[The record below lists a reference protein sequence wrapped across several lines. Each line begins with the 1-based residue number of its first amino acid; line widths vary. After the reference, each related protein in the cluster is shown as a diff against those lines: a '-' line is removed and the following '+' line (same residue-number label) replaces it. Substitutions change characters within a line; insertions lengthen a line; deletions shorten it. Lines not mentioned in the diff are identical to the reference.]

1 MWLLSPAIS
10 ALLTATYSSHSSRVG
25 RRGVHAGRLRMDTA
39 CSGAIALEGTIEDE
53 RIVQTSDDLSLRVLR
68 WKPTKAGPVQ
78 SPVVVVAGWGSIFDG
93 WRPLIATWA
102 TRREIVYIETRE
114 KQSALWRRRLRVS
127 DFTMSQHGSDIAAAL
142 KKMQIDPSTVDWFSS
157 SLGATL
163 LIDAFQAG
171 TLTGR
176 SSVML
181 APNPSFAFPFW
192 ARPILRIP
200 FPRFVYARLRSL
212 GMWVVRRK
220 TKEPAQRARYERS
233 LASQDL
239 ERLVLSMKANL
250 GYTLPEDC
258 SRVQMPCLCLAAESD
273 TLHGA
278 DKIESVVQRLPNAK
292 MITVPTNQYAHEA
305 DVLEQIEP
313 FLASV
318 HASTAA

>member
-1 MWLLSPAIS
+1 MSKLGFGSIEDDAAS
-10 ALLTATYSSHSSRVG
+10 SDAVSSGATASSDAVS
-25 RRGVHAGRLRMDTA
+25 
-39 CSGAIALEGTIEDE
+39 SGAIALPGTRASET
-53 RIVQTSDDLSLRVLR
+53 IVQTSDDVSLRILR
-68 WKPTKAGPVQ
+68 WTPQDAPAAA
-78 SPVVVVAGWGSIFDG
+78 PVVVVAGWGSIFDG
-93 WRPLIATWA
+93 WRPLISAWA
-102 TRREIVYIETRE
+102 QRREIIYIETRE
-114 KQSALWRRRLRVS
+114 KASARWTRRLRPS
-127 DFTMSQHGSDIAAAL
+127 DFAMKQHGADIAAAL
-142 KKMQIDPSTVDWFSS
+142 EKMSVDPAKVDWFSS

-163 LIDAFQAG
+163 LLDAFQAG

-220 TKEPAQRARYERS
+220 TKEPAQRARYETS

-250 GYTLPEDC
+250 NYELPEDC
-258 SRVQMPCLCLAAESD
+258 SAVTMPCLCLAAESD

-278 DKIESVVQRLPNAK
+278 DKIESIVSRLPNAK
-292 MITVPTNQYAHEA
+292 LITVPTNQYAHEA
-305 DVLEQIEP
+305 DVLRDIEP

-318 HASTAA
+318 ADAEPAIA